1 MARLNIGVG
10 AAANDGTGDTLRTTG
25 TKINTNFEE
34 LYNHLGGDPDAIVS
48 KISFTENTIVHD
60 SAYNTVLAFETASAD
75 RTITFPNATDTLVG
89 KATTDTLTNKTLTS
103 PLLTDPVLTPAA
115 TTAGKIL
122 FKEGT
127 DNGTNAVTLIGPAS
141 TADITLTLP
150 ATADTL
156 VGKAT
161 TDTLTN
167 KTLTSP
173 RIGTAIFDT
182 GGAELIKLTATGSA
196 VNEITIANAASGA
209 GPTVSATGETN
220 VNLNLDAKGTG
231 SVEINKLAITSEII
245 DVAGP
250 VTASTAAGYIIGNRT
265 GGTMSVTLADGT
277 TVGETKIFTN
287 RVSGIMTV
295 TPLSFASGSTFALA
309 EHDGCTVIW
318 DGFDWYLIGNKGEI
332 TIA

>member
-1 MARLNIGVG
+1 MARQIIGIG
-10 AAANDGTGDTLRTTG
+10 STANDGTGDTLREAG
-25 TKINTNFEE
+25 TKINNNLGE
-34 LYNHLGGDPDAIVS
+34 LYNIFGDSDSIVS

-103 PLLTDPVLTPAA
+103 AVLTTPQINDTSADHKYLFVGA
-115 TTAGKIL
+115 ELDSDRNINLPILSDSDTFVFQAHTA
-122 FKEGT
+122 
-127 DNGTNAVTLIGPAS
+127 
-141 TADITLTLP
+141 
-150 ATADTL
+150 
-156 VGKAT
+156 
-161 TDTLTN
+161 TLTN

-173 RIGTAIFDT
+173 VLTSPRIDTAIFDT

-231 SVEINKLAITSEII
+231 SVEINKLAITTSTIAT
-245 DVAGP
+245 DGA
-250 VTASTAAGYIIGNRT
+250 ASTAAGYIIGNKA
-265 GGTMSVTLADGT
+265 SALAVSLADGT

-287 RVSGIMTV
+287 KGAGIMTV
-295 TPLSFASGSTFALA
+295 TPANFAQGATFALA
-309 EHDGCTVIW
+309 QYDGCTVIW
-318 DGFDWYLIGNKGEI
+318 DGANWYLIGNQGEI

>member
-10 AAANDGTGDTLRTTG
+10 SAANDGTGDTLRTTG
-25 TKINTNFEE
+25 TKINTNFGE
-34 LYNHLGGDPDAIVS
+34 LYNHLGGDSDAIVS

-75 RTITFPNATDTLVG
+75 RTITFPNATDTLIG

-182 GGAELIKLTATGSA
+182 GGAELINLTATPSA

-231 SVEINKLAITSEII
+231 SVEINKLAITPEII
-245 DVAGP
+245 AVAGP
-250 VTASTAAGYIIGNRT
+250 VTASTAAGYIIGNRA
-265 GGTMSVTLADGT
+265 GTISVTLADGT

-287 RVSGIMTV
+287 KGTGVMTV
-295 TPLSFASGSTFALA
+295 TPTSFAGNSTFALA
-309 EHDGCTVIW
+309 RYDGCTVIW
-318 DGFDWYLIGNKGEI
+318 DGDDWYLIGNQGEI

>member
-10 AAANDGTGDTLRTTG
+10 SAANDGTGDTLRTTG
-25 TKINTNFEE
+25 TKINSNFVE
-34 LYNHLGGDPDAIVS
+34 LYKHLGGDSDAIVS

-75 RTITFPNATDTLVG
+75 RTITFPNATDTVVG

-103 PLLTDPVLTPAA
+103 AVLTTPQINDTSADHKYLFVGA
-115 TTAGKIL
+115 ELDSDRNINLPILSDSDTFVFQAHTA
-122 FKEGT
+122 
-127 DNGTNAVTLIGPAS
+127 
-141 TADITLTLP
+141 
-150 ATADTL
+150 
-156 VGKAT
+156 
-161 TDTLTN
+161 TLTN

-173 RIGTAIFDT
+173 ILTSPRIHTAIFDSA
-182 GGAELIKLTATGSA
+182 GAELINITGTPSA

-231 SVEINKLAITSEII
+231 SVEINKLAITASTITA
-245 DVAGP
+245 DGA
-250 VTASTAAGYIIGNRT
+250 ASTAAGYIIGNSGST
-265 GGTMSVTLADGT
+265 IAASLADGT

-287 RVSGIMTV
+287 KGAGVMTV
-295 TPLSFASGSTFALA
+295 TPATFAQGASFALA
-309 EHDGCTVIW
+309 QHDGCTVIW
-318 DGFDWYLIGNKGEI
+318 DGTNWHLIGNQGEI

>member
-10 AAANDGTGDTLRTTG
+10 SAANDGTGDTLRTTG
-25 TKINTNFEE
+25 TKINTNFGE
-34 LYNHLGGDPDAIVS
+34 LYNHLGGDSDSIVS

-103 PLLTDPVLTPAA
+103 AVLTTPQINDTSADHQYVVAVSELAA
-115 TTAGKIL
+115 DRNINLPILSDSDTFVFQAHTA
-122 FKEGT
+122 
-127 DNGTNAVTLIGPAS
+127 
-141 TADITLTLP
+141 
-150 ATADTL
+150 
-156 VGKAT
+156 
-161 TDTLTN
+161 TLTN
-167 KTLTSP
+167 KTLTSPVLTSP

-231 SVEINKLAITSEII
+231 SVEINKLAITASTIAT
-245 DVAGP
+245 DGA
-250 VTASTAAGYIIGNRT
+250 ASTAAGYIIGNKA
-265 GGTMSVTLADGT
+265 SALAVSLADGT

-287 RVSGIMTV
+287 KGAGIMTV
-295 TPLSFASGSTFALA
+295 TPANFAQGATFALA
-309 EHDGCTVIW
+309 QYDGCTVIW
-318 DGFDWYLIGNKGEI
+318 DGANWYLIGNQGEI

>member
-1 MARLNIGVG
+1 MARQTIGIG
-10 AAANDGTGDTLRTTG
+10 STANDGTGDTLREAG
-25 TKINTNFEE
+25 TKINNNLGE
-34 LYNHLGGDPDAIVS
+34 LYNIFGDSDAIVS

-60 SAYNTVLAFETASAD
+60 SAYNTVLAFETASAN
-75 RTITFPNATDTLVG
+75 RTITFPNATDTVVG

-127 DNGTNAVTLIGPAS
+127 NNGTNAVTLIGPAS

-182 GGAELIKLTATGSA
+182 GGAELINLTATGSA
-196 VNEITIANAASGA
+196 VNEITIANAASGS
-209 GPTVSATGETN
+209 GPTVSTSGGGTN
-220 VNLNLDAKGTG
+220 IPLNLTAKGTG
-231 SVEINKLAITSEII
+231 RVII
-245 DVAGP
+245 DKMARSVSTI
-250 VTASTAAGYIIGNRT
+250 TANATVSASAGYIICNKG
-265 GGTMSVTLADGT
+265 SALALVLSDGST
-277 TVGETKIFTN
+277 AGETKIFTN
-287 RVSGIMTV
+287 KGAGIATV
-295 TPLSFASGSTFALA
+295 TPANFAQGATFALA
-309 EHDGCTVIW
+309 QYDGCTVIW
-318 DGFDWYLIGNKGEI
+318 DGANWYLVGNQGEI

>member
-10 AAANDGTGDTLRTTG
+10 SAANDGTGDTLRTTG
-25 TKINTNFEE
+25 TKINTNFGE
-34 LYNHLGGDPDAIVS
+34 LYNHLGGDSDAIVS

-75 RTITFPNATDTLVG
+75 RTLTFPNATDTLVG

-103 PLLTDPVLTPAA
+103 PLLTDPVLTPTA

-127 DNGTNAVTLIGPAS
+127 NNGTNAVTLIGPAS

-173 RIGTAIFDT
+173 RIDT

-220 VNLNLDAKGTG
+220 VNLNLDGKGTG
-231 SVEINKLAITSEII
+231 SVQTNKLAITSSTI
-245 DVAGP
+245 
-250 VTASTAAGYIIGNRT
+250 TADGAVSTTAGYIIGNSGST
-265 GGTMSVTLADGT
+265 IAASLADGT

-287 RVSGIMTV
+287 KGTGVMTV
-295 TPLSFASGSTFALA
+295 TPTNFAGNSTFALA
-309 EHDGCTVIW
+309 QYDGCTVIW
-318 DGFDWYLIGNKGEI
+318 DGDDWYLIGNQGEI

>member
-1 MARLNIGVG
+1 MARQIIGIG
-10 AAANDGTGDTLRTTG
+10 STANDGTGDTLREAG
-25 TKINTNFEE
+25 TKINNNLGE
-34 LYNHLGGDPDAIVS
+34 LYNIFGDSDSIVS

-103 PLLTDPVLTPAA
+103 AVLTTPQINDTSADHKYLFVGA
-115 TTAGKIL
+115 ELDSDRNINLPILSDSDTFVFQAHTA
-122 FKEGT
+122 
-127 DNGTNAVTLIGPAS
+127 
-141 TADITLTLP
+141 
-150 ATADTL
+150 
-156 VGKAT
+156 
-161 TDTLTN
+161 TLTN
-167 KTLTSP
+167 KTLTSPVLTSP

-231 SVEINKLAITSEII
+231 SVEINKLAITASTIAT
-245 DVAGP
+245 DGA
-250 VTASTAAGYIIGNRT
+250 ASTAAGYIIGNKA
-265 GGTMSVTLADGT
+265 SALAVSLADGT

-287 RVSGIMTV
+287 KGAGIMTV
-295 TPLSFASGSTFALA
+295 TPANFAQGATFALA
-309 EHDGCTVIW
+309 QYDGCTVIW
-318 DGFDWYLIGNKGEI
+318 DGVNWYLIGNQGEI